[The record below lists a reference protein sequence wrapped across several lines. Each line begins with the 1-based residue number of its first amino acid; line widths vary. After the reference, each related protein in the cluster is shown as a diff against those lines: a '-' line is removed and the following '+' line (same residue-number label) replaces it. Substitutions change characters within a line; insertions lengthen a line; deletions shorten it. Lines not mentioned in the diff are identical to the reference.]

1 MILGYRY
8 IFPGV
13 GLGAIAVGA
22 THLTDEDFFVGA
34 SSLASL
40 TTPDLL
46 SQGCCYP
53 SLEDIR
59 QVSTTIAAAVA
70 NNIIQSKRN
79 TILPHGCDTAE
90 GMIIHCKSI
99 MYTPEY

>member
-1 MILGYRY
+1 VDGRY

-22 THLTDEDFFVGA
+22 THLTDDDFFIAA

-59 QVSTTIAAAVA
+59 RVSVTIAAAVA
-70 NNIIQSKRN
+70 SSIIRSKRN
-79 TILPHGCDTAE
+79 TCLPCGCDTIE
-90 GMIIHCKSI
+90 GMIAYCESI
-99 MYTPEY
+99 MYSAEY